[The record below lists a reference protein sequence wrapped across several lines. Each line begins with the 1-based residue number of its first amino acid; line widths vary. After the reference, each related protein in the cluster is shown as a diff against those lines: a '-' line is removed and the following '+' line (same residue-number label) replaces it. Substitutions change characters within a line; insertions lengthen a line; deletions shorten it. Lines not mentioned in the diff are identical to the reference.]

1 MTASIAQLGERALR
15 RLGVAIVP
23 EDQRPA
29 LAMIVAPATIATN
42 MLVELGVIASDE
54 TPIASDQALALAKVN
69 AVHDSMVAQAFVRWS
84 VNAIP
89 QAVSEEYTKLAALFA
104 ASSFGKQGDPQM
116 LPVLEQ
122 RVRKVAMVMQAPDE
136 AFDAVMAVHQ
146 HLTATGFARW
156 SVFDLPESAELPY
169 VLLAA
174 NRLAPSFGAQANP
187 ADDVM
192 AARALAQI
200 VALESS
206 GVPVRVEYF

>member
-1 MTASIAQLGERALR
+1 MTASIAELGEKALR

-23 EDQRPA
+23 EAERPA

-42 MLVELGVIASDE
+42 TLVELGVIASDE

-69 AVHDSMVAQAFVRWS
+69 AVHDSMVAQAFVRWG

-89 QAVSEEYTKLAALFA
+89 QAVAEEYTKLAALFA

-146 HLTATGFARW
+146 HLTATGIARW
-156 SVFDLPESAELPY
+156 SVFDLPDY
-169 VLLAA
+169 VNQAYEILAA
-174 NRLAPSFGAQANP
+174 NLLAPSFGAQPDLNAG
-187 ADDVM
+187 V
-192 AARALAQI
+192 AAEKAVAKY

-206 GVPVRVEYF
+206 GASVRAEYF